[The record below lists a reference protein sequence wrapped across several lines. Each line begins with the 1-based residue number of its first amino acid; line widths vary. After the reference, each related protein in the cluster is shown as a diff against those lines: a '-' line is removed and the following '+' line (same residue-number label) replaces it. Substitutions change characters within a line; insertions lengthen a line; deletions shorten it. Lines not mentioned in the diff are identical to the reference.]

1 MEVGTLND
9 AQLAKRIDTDAIDVL
24 LDLAGHTGQHRMNLF
39 AKRAAPVQATY
50 LGYPG
55 STGVPNIDWLLGDAV
70 VTPEADDGLC
80 SEQVYR
86 LPGTVFCYAPEEN
99 YPFPEFKKSDAK
111 RVLTFGSFNN
121 VPKLTP
127 HTLQLWARVL
137 AAVPDSRLV
146 LKAPSFTDAAAIAQR
161 MAKDR
166 DALLTLKQGMRQ
178 RLQALPAWDAVQH
191 TRHFEQALM
200 QAASATRSV

>member
-1 MEVGTLND
+1 MQANGRAQAGGHEFALHRQAFTGDSHDEQTALARSRTEHWVEVGTLND
-9 AQLAKRIDTDAIDVL
+9 AQLAKRFDTDAIDVL

-121 VPKLTP
+121 VPKLT
-127 HTLQLWARVL
+127 RN
-137 AAVPDSRLV
+137 
-146 LKAPSFTDAAAIAQR
+146 
-161 MAKDR
+161 
-166 DALLTLKQGMRQ
+166 
-178 RLQALPAWDAVQH
+178 
-191 TRHFEQALM
+191 FEQALL
-200 QAASATRSV
+200 QAATATRSV